1 MIRLVYEG
9 DARGCGAQARVSRV
23 SDALEGQQRH
33 VGVDRRV
40 NAARNRCMSSS
51 DLLVTYQKVRRGSC
65 GAADSTS
72 APLRWAVLAH
82 EKEAKMRR
90 VLVLLAAAATL
101 LVLAAGPAAAD
112 PGNQNTLSFTLN
124 CGSAGTVDAVFE
136 LSSSDSFHIVQF
148 SSNFLWKSLDYVTPD
163 GQTGRIERGI
173 NGGGHSGLVTCT
185 YIGAVSGNH
194 YTVTGFF
201 TP

>member
-1 MIRLVYEG
+1 MGTRFDIR
-9 DARGCGAQARVSRV
+9 
-23 SDALEGQQRH
+23 ALI
-33 VGVDRRV
+33 
-40 NAARNRCMSSS
+40 
-51 DLLVTYQKVRRGSC
+51 
-65 GAADSTS
+65 
-72 APLRWAVLAH
+72 WAVLADQR
-82 EKEAKMRR
+82 EALMRR
-90 VLVLLAAAATL
+90 ILVLLAAAATL
-101 LVLAAGPAAAD
+101 LAVTAGPAGAD
-112 PGNQNTLSFTLN
+112 PANKKTLQFTLTCPN
-124 CGSAGTVDAVFE
+124 GSVQAVFE

>member
-1 MIRLVYEG
+1 M
-9 DARGCGAQARVSRV
+9 
-23 SDALEGQQRH
+23 RH
-33 VGVDRRV
+33 
-40 NAARNRCMSSS
+40 
-51 DLLVTYQKVRRGSC
+51 
-65 GAADSTS
+65 
-72 APLRWAVLAH
+72 AVLA
-82 EKEAKMRR
+82 
-90 VLVLLAAAATL
+90 LIAALMLMGIAA
-101 LVLAAGPAAAD
+101 VPAAAD
-112 PGNQNTLSFTLN
+112 PANKNTLHFTLTCPN
-124 CGSAGTVDAVFE
+124 GSVDAIFE

-173 NGGGHSGLVTCT
+173 NGGGHSDLVTCT

>member
-1 MIRLVYEG
+1 
-9 DARGCGAQARVSRV
+9 
-23 SDALEGQQRH
+23 
-33 VGVDRRV
+33 
-40 NAARNRCMSSS
+40 
-51 DLLVTYQKVRRGSC
+51 
-65 GAADSTS
+65 
-72 APLRWAVLAH
+72 
-82 EKEAKMRR
+82 MRR
-90 VLVLLAAAATL
+90 VLVLLAAAAML
-101 LVLAAGPAAAD
+101 LILAAGPAAAD

-185 YIGAVSGNH
+185 YIGAVSGNQ

>member
-1 MIRLVYEG
+1 
-9 DARGCGAQARVSRV
+9 
-23 SDALEGQQRH
+23 
-33 VGVDRRV
+33 
-40 NAARNRCMSSS
+40 
-51 DLLVTYQKVRRGSC
+51 
-65 GAADSTS
+65 
-72 APLRWAVLAH
+72 
-82 EKEAKMRR
+82 MRR

-136 LSSSDSFHIVQF
+136 LSSSDSFHIVRF

-185 YIGAVSGNH
+185 YTGAVSGNH

>member
-1 MIRLVYEG
+1 
-9 DARGCGAQARVSRV
+9 
-23 SDALEGQQRH
+23 
-33 VGVDRRV
+33 
-40 NAARNRCMSSS
+40 MSSS

>member
-1 MIRLVYEG
+1 VKFSLRDAIVTETSLPTPVGDEFTRSWMFGLHIRGLGQMVRMPDLELP
-9 DARGCGAQARVSRV
+9 APAAPQIRHLAPKMGCPRPR
-23 SDALEGQQRH
+23 
-33 VGVDRRV
+33 
-40 NAARNRCMSSS
+40 
-51 DLLVTYQKVRRGSC
+51 
-65 GAADSTS
+65 
-72 APLRWAVLAH
+72 
-82 EKEAKMRR
+82 KEPMMRR

-101 LVLAAGPAAAD
+101 LILAAGPASAD
-112 PGNQNTLSFTLN
+112 PANQNTLSFTLN

-185 YIGAVSGNH
+185 YTGAVSGNH